1 MTAAESVIE
10 SLTEDQVRLAR
21 LAIEHY
27 YDRGYGD
34 GLPVVPPTRSIVD
47 EFLAQTP
54 RDPQEELTS
63 HYNVHRG
70 CSVEQ
75 AAICSVM
82 AGCKPEYFPIVVAA
96 LDALQST
103 DGWRSAGLQ
112 STTGGAQLL
121 LINGP
126 VREKFGFNSKQAVW
140 GPGFR
145 ANSTIS
151 RAIRL
156 VVLDVFGI
164 RPGEFD
170 QATQSS
176 PARYGFCIAE
186 NEEDSPWEPYHVE
199 KGFAPDANTVTVMGG
214 RSVLHVEQ
222 RHSAEPEV
230 ILSTI
235 GDSMAYGG
243 GFDPGHRIET
253 SPPGNER
260 GLVVMGPEHANDIAA
275 RGWSKQDA
283 KRGLWERYGRT
294 AGELR
299 RCGKGHGLEDRPDDE
314 FIRFA
319 KSPDSITILVAGAYN
334 CGISSVVM
342 GGGGVTRE
350 IVWA

>member
-1 MTAAESVIE
+1 LAELTIDELTARDIR
-10 SLTEDQVRLAR
+10 TAR
-21 LAIEHY
+21 AAIEHY
-27 YDRGYGD
+27 YQEGYGD
-34 GLPVVPPTRSIVD
+34 GLPVVPPIREFVD
-47 EFLAQTP
+47 EFLSQTP
-54 RDPQEELTS
+54 RAKDEVLTS
-63 HYNVHRG
+63 HYNVHRS
-70 CSVEQ
+70 CTIEQ

-96 LDALQST
+96 LDALEST

-121 LINGP
+121 VINGP

-145 ANSTIS
+145 PNATIS

-170 QATQSS
+170 QATQAS

-186 NEEDSPWEPYHVE
+186 NEEDSPWEPLHVE
-199 KGFAPDANTVTVMGG
+199 RGFAADANTVTVLGA

-230 ILSTI
+230 ILATI

-243 GFDPGHRIET
+243 GFDPGHRLET

-260 GLVVMGPEHANDIAA
+260 SSTVMGPEHANVIAN
-275 RGWSKQDA
+275 RGWSKHDA
-283 KRGLWERYGRT
+283 KACLWEKYGRT

-299 RCGKGHGLEDRPDDE
+299 RCGKGHGLESEPDDA

-319 KSPDSITILVAGAYN
+319 KSPDSITIIVAGAYN
-334 CGISSVVM
+334 CGISSVVT

-350 IVWA
+350 IIWA